1 MTKKIVST
9 SIVICTM
16 FMFIGCG
23 GGGGGDTPGNP
34 PVANPPVVTPPVVTP
49 PVVTPPDDIYS
60 DDSGLKSLGDLGTP
74 PLYISSE
81 EPTANTQVSIT
92 AEGITGNI
100 IDITVEGSGCG
111 TIQNTSGTSPLT
123 IVGNVGAYGDC
134 NIRASYDV
142 SGKEEVIAGR
152 FIVAATD
159 PVLPPAHIDAGTWI
173 VGDVPAPST
182 ELDSDAKKGA
192 GLPVISTV
200 KGPLE
205 FINGG
210 TSEFT
215 VSSASGSN
223 IAAILVQ
230 IDSYDG
236 YYHVPV
242 YTSGSSAKFK
252 LSFDSHFFD
261 EAVQKAILMKRYN
274 SVTGSVVDLNI
285 RITIIDD
292 LNQVSESHALALQAN
307 ETGTGDVKVSI
318 SWDTAT
324 DVDLHV
330 TDPNGVTT
338 YYSNRTPGNG
348 STLDLDSNA
357 GCSIDGV
364 NNENIFWSTGTAVP
378 GEYTVKINMW
388 SDCDKGGAS
397 GTVTM
402 IYNGDDSPRVV
413 SWSLGS
419 SGSQTYTFTHEGAES
434 KVSGKV
440 TYEDFPISNKGLGS
454 SRMLPVRFAEIQ
466 VVKKHDKTV
475 LATGSTDASGKY
487 EITFKNEDTENPGY
501 YVLVY
506 ARQDSETLK
515 QEVADYAG
523 KVFAFQSSTVVNEI
537 ETPEKE
543 DMDIAIK
550 KDKNA
555 GAMNIFDVGVTCSD
569 YARTNGGKATEK
581 ILFEWQAGGEKGSSY
596 SRTKKRI
603 LLLGQASDPDEYD
616 DIVIGHEYGHFVMHT
631 YSKNNSPGG
640 YHTIKKRDIPTRAW
654 AEGWATFFSCA
665 ALNKSFYIDTKASG
679 VVRAHYS
686 IESLPNIIPLGN
698 EPKKLDGNVSEA
710 VVSAILWD
718 LYDKTNEASANSL
731 DGFDDLSN
739 QSTAIWKILTT
750 YLNGVNFKDRGMTG
764 VDTVDFI
771 DAWYCMGY
779 GDHDNDV
786 GGFVGNYWLL
796 HKLSYDFKKLDSCK

>member
-1 MTKKIVST
+1 MLSKLKSM
-9 SIVICTM
+9 VILIALL
-16 FMFIGCG
+16 FVFVGCG
-23 GGGGGDTPGNP
+23 GGGGGEST
-34 PVANPPVVTPPVVTP
+34 PVVSTPPVSSP
-49 PVVTPPDDIYS
+49 PVETLPGETLPGDVAYS
-60 DDSGLKSLGDLGTP
+60 DNSGLKDLGDLGNP

-92 AEGITGNI
+92 AEGVVGNTISI
-100 IDITVEGSGCG
+100 IVEGSGCG

-123 IVGNVGAYGDC
+123 IEGNVGAYGDC

-159 PVLPPAHIDAGTWI
+159 PVLPPAHIDEGTWVI
-173 VGDVPAPST
+173 GDVPAPST
-182 ELDSDAKKGA
+182 ELDSDAKKSA

-200 KGPLE
+200 EGPLE

-215 VSSASGSN
+215 VSSVSGSN

-230 IDSYDG
+230 VDSYDG

-285 RITIIDD
+285 QITIIDD
-292 LNQVSESHALALQAN
+292 LNQVSEAHALPLQAN

-318 SWDTAT
+318 SWNTAT

-338 YYSNRTPGNG
+338 YFGNRTPGNG
-348 STLDLDSNA
+348 SALDLDSNA

-364 NNENIFWSTGTAVP
+364 NNENIYWSSGTAVP

-419 SGSQTYTFTHEGAES
+419 SGSETYTFTHKGAES

-440 TYEDFPISNKGLGS
+440 TYEDFPVSKTGLGS
-454 SRMLPVRFAEIQ
+454 SRMLPVRFAEVDVIRSE
-466 VVKKHDKTV
+466 DNIV
-475 LATGSTDASGKY
+475 LASGSTDASGKY
-487 EITFKNEDTENPGY
+487 ELTFINEDLEHPGY
-501 YVLVY
+501 YVQVY

-515 QEVADYAG
+515 QQVKDYHL
-523 KVFAFQSSTVVNEI
+523 KIYAFKSETVVNEI

-543 DMDIAIK
+543 GMDIAIK
-550 KDKNA
+550 KDKNS

-569 YARTNGGKATEK
+569 YARTNGGKVPEK
-581 ILFEWQAGGEKGSSY
+581 LEFLWEASGITGSYY
-596 SRTKKRI
+596 SSAKKRI
-603 LLLGQASDPDEYD
+603 VIKSPADNPDEYD
-616 DIVIGHEYGHFVMHT
+616 DLVIAHEYGHFVMDI
-631 YSKNNSPGG
+631 YSKDDSLGG
-640 YHTIKKRDIPTRAW
+640 LHYVNARDIPTRAW
-654 AEGWATFFSCA
+654 SEGWATYFAAA
-665 ALNKSFYIDTKASG
+665 ALNKSFYMDTKTTG
-679 VVRAHYS
+679 IHIYYS
-686 IESLPNIIPLGN
+686 IETLPKSWPLGN
-698 EPKKLDGNVSEA
+698 EPKKLDGNVSES

-718 LYDKTNEASANSL
+718 LHDTANESSANSL

-750 YLNGVNFKDRGMTG
+750 YLNGTNFKDRGKAG

-771 DAWYCMGY
+771 DAWYCLGY
-779 GDHDNDV
+779 GDVDNDV
-786 GGFVGNYWLL
+786 GGFIGNYWLL

>member
-23 GGGGGDTPGNP
+23 GGGGGDTPSNP
-34 PVANPPVVTPPVVTP
+34 PVANPPVVTP

-134 NIRASYDV
+134 NIRASYDI
-142 SGKEEVIAGR
+142 SGKEEAIAGR

-159 PVLPPAHIDAGTWI
+159 PVLPPAHIDAGTWVI
-173 VGDVPAPST
+173 GDVPTPST
-182 ELDSDAKKGA
+182 VLDSDAKKSA

-200 KGPLE
+200 EGPLE

-236 YYHVPV
+236 YFHVPV
-242 YTSGSSAKFK
+242 YTSGNSAKFK

-274 SVTGSVVDLNI
+274 SVTGSVVDLSI

-318 SWDTAT
+318 SWNTAT

-338 YYSNRTPGNG
+338 YYGNKTPGNG

-364 NNENIFWSTGTAVP
+364 NNENIYWSTGTAVP

-419 SGSQTYTFTHEGAES
+419 SGSQTYIFTHEGAES

-440 TYEDFPISNKGLGS
+440 TYEDFPISKTGLGS
-454 SRMLPVRFAEIQ
+454 SRMLPVRFAEVQ
-466 VVKKHDKTV
+466 VVRAEDNVV

-487 EITFKNEDTENPGY
+487 ELTFKNEDLEHPGY

-506 ARQDSETLK
+506 ARQNSETLK
-515 QEVADYAG
+515 QEVENYAG
-523 KVFAFQSSTVVNEI
+523 KVYAFKSTAVVNEI

-543 DMDIAIK
+543 DMDIAIT

-555 GAMNIFDVGVTCSD
+555 GAMNIFDVGVICND
-569 YARTNGGKATEK
+569 YARTNGGKVPEK
-581 ILFEWQAGGEKGSSY
+581 LEFHWQANGADGSYY
-596 SRTKKRI
+596 SSSKKRI
-603 LLLGQASDPDEYD
+603 VLLGETADPDEYD
-616 DIVIGHEYGHFVMHT
+616 DIIIGHEYGHFVMDT
-631 YSKNNSPGG
+631 YSDDDSPGG
-640 YHTIKKRDIPTRAW
+640 NHTLAPSTATLAW
-654 AEGWATFFSCA
+654 SEGWATYFAAA
-665 ALNKSFYIDTKASG
+665 ALNKSFYLDTISSG
-679 VVRAHYS
+679 VGSYYS
-686 IESLPNIIPLGN
+686 IESLPSSIKLGN
-698 EPKKLDGNVSEA
+698 VGDVLDGNVSEA

-718 LYDKTNEASANSL
+718 LHDTTNEASANSL

-750 YLNGVNFKDRGMTG
+750 YLNGTNFKDRGKAG

-771 DAWYCMGY
+771 DAWYCLGY
-779 GDHDNDV
+779 G
-786 GGFVGNYWLL
+786 
-796 HKLSYDFKKLDSCK
+796 

>member
-1 MTKKIVST
+1 MLFKVK
-9 SIVICTM
+9 SIVMLIT
-16 FMFIGCG
+16 FLFVFVGCG
-23 GGGGGDTPGNP
+23 GGGGESTPVVSTP
-34 PVANPPVVTPPVVTP
+34 PVSTPPVVTP
-49 PVVTPPDDIYS
+49 PVVTPTDDIYS

-81 EPTANTQVSIT
+81 EPTANAQVSIT

-100 IDITVEGSGCG
+100 IDIIVEGSGCG

-134 NIRASYDV
+134 NIRASYDIG
-142 SGKEEVIAGR
+142 GKEEVIAGR

-159 PVLPPAHIDAGTWI
+159 PILPPAHINAGTWV

-200 KGPLE
+200 EGPLE

-292 LNQVSESHALALQAN
+292 LNQVSEAHALPLQAN
-307 ETGTGDVKVSI
+307 ETGIGDVKVSI

-338 YYSNRTPGNG
+338 YFGNRTPGNG
-348 STLDLDSNA
+348 SSLDLDSNVA
-357 GCSIDGV
+357 CSIDGV

-440 TYEDFPISNKGLGS
+440 TYEDFPVSKKGLGS
-454 SRMLPVRFAEIQ
+454 SRMLPVRFAEVQ
-466 VVKKHDKTV
+466 VVRAEDNVV

-487 EITFKNEDTENPGY
+487 ELTFKNEDLEHPGY
-501 YVLVY
+501 HVIVY

-515 QEVADYAG
+515 QTVNNYAG
-523 KVFAFQSSTVVNEI
+523 KVYAFKSAIVVNEI

-543 DMDIAIK
+543 GMDIAIK

-569 YARTNGGKATEK
+569 YARTNGGKVPEK
-581 ILFEWQAGGEKGSSY
+581 LEFQWEVNGQKGSYY
-596 SRTKKRI
+596 SSRNKLI
-603 LLLGQASDPDEYD
+603 VLLGKTADPDEYD
-616 DIVIGHEYGHFVMHT
+616 DTIIGHEYGHFVMDT
-631 YSKNNSPGG
+631 YSKSGPGG
-640 YHTIKKRDIPTRAW
+640 VHYSTVRDIAPRAW
-654 AEGWATFFSCA
+654 SEGWATFFASA
-665 ALNKSFYIDTKASG
+665 ALNKSYYMDTISSG
-679 VVRAHYS
+679 KKGIYYS
-686 IESLPNIIPLGN
+686 IESLPNKIPLGN
-698 EPKKLDGNVSEA
+698 TGDVLDGNVSEA

-718 LYDKTNEASANSL
+718 LHDTTNEASANSL

-750 YLNGVNFKDRGMTG
+750 YLNGTNFKDRGKAG

-771 DAWYCMGY
+771 DAWYCLGY
-779 GDHDNDV
+779 GDIDNDV
-786 GGFVGNYWLL
+786 GGFIGNYWLL